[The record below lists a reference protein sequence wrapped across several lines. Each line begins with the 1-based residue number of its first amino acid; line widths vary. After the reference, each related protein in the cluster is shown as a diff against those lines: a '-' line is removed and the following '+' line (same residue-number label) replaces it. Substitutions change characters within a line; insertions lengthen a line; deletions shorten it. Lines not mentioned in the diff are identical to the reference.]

1 MRKHHE
7 DGVYMNKRISSSLIA
22 ITAAAMSVQAAHAQE
37 APAAAAAATEA
48 DSGEGLTEIVVT
60 AQKREQSLQRVGI
73 SVTAVTGE
81 QILQKGISNSIDLI
95 VRTPSVDNYSPYGPG
110 SSANIVIRGI
120 GLNDFGEGN
129 EAPVTVYV
137 DEFYIVNVPAVDFAL
152 FDLER
157 AEILRG
163 PQGTLFGR
171 NSTGGLVNYV
181 TAKPTNEFKGFF
193 KGTVARFG
201 ELKLEGAV
209 NAPISDTISARLSFL
224 SHSSDGYIRNLN
236 PAFADR
242 KGGAA
247 GTDAVRAQIRY
258 DDGNWDVTFKAE
270 YGRQDHVHTYYE
282 QTPSTR
288 DATTGLAS
296 INPGGTDAAGYNEA
310 NFGADAPNVTYTN
323 RPQYLKSE
331 GTTLLLRA
339 EHKMGDTTF
348 TSVTGYQ
355 HFTRQ
360 YSEDCDASPN
370 DTCYASFPF
379 KAESMSQEF
388 RFYGSTGGL
397 RWTAGVYGLYSKSQN
412 NPNAVF
418 NVPVSG
424 PGAVDPA
431 TGLYN
436 GDFLPLNL
444 AANWRLRTLSGA
456 IFGQAEYDI
465 SPALTV
471 IGGLRVTHDDKNF
484 RDADNASLRSCPGYP
499 TPTNCFLAPE
509 GPGIA
514 NPYADTYKKTLWS
527 GKAEIDFK
535 PTNTML
541 FYASISRGTKSG
553 GFSNGFYPGGVQ
565 TSQLKYG
572 AETNIAYEV
581 GEKITLFDRKLRIN
595 SAAFY
600 YDYQDFQTFNWQGVG
615 GLLSNHDA
623 SSYGG
628 EIEIEAAPVRHLTIT
643 AGGSYL
649 HTKIDGVTNSTPSGA
664 LYTADR
670 QMANAPKWT
679 ANAGVTYVVPLKNGQ
694 ALTLSWDG
702 NYRSSRYT
710 NNFNDPSVLLNGYF
724 KHNAN
729 VSYSVNDHLDIQGF
743 VRNISNN
750 LAPTKAYQFSDLG
763 YAQFIYSEPR
773 VYGGSILYRF

>member
-1 MRKHHE
+1 VRGHGKK
-7 DGVYMNKRISSSLIA
+7 GVYMSKRISSSMLAMVIA
-22 ITAAAMSVQAAHAQE
+22 GLSANVAQAQE
-37 APAAAAAATEA
+37 APAAAATAA
-48 DSGEGLTEIVVT
+48 SNGEGLEEIVVT

-73 SVTAVTGE
+73 SVTAITGD
-81 QILQKGISNSIDLI
+81 QILQRGISNSIDLI

-181 TAKPTNEFKGFF
+181 TAKPKNEFGGFF
-193 KGTVARFG
+193 KGTLARFG
-201 ELKLEGAV
+201 ELKLEGAI
-209 NAPISDTISARLSFL
+209 NATISDTLSARISFL
-224 SHSSDGYIRNLN
+224 SHHSDGYIRNLN

-247 GTDAVRAQIRY
+247 GTDAVRAQLRY
-258 DDGNWDVTFKAE
+258 NDGDWDLLLKGE

-296 INPGGTDAAGYNEA
+296 INPTGTDAAGYNEV
-310 NFGADAPNVTYTN
+310 NFAADAPNVTNTN
-323 RPQYLKSE
+323 RPQYLKSK

-339 EHKMGDTTF
+339 ERKMGDVTF
-348 TSVTGYQ
+348 TSVSGYQ
-355 HFTRQ
+355 HFSRQ

-370 DTCYASFPF
+370 DTCYANFPY
-379 KAESMSQEF
+379 KADSASQEF
-388 RFYGSTGGL
+388 RFFGSTDSL
-397 RWTAGVYGLYSKSQN
+397 RWTAGAYDLYSKSHN
-412 NPNAVF
+412 NPFAVF
-418 NVPVSG
+418 NVPISG
-424 PGAVDPA
+424 PTAIDPA

-436 GDFLPLNL
+436 GAFLPLNL
-444 AANWRLRTLSGA
+444 AANWRLKTLSGA
-456 IFGQAEYDI
+456 VFGQVEYDLA
-465 SPALTV
+465 PVVTL
-471 IGGLRVTHDDKNF
+471 IGGLRVTHDDKKF

-499 TPTNCFLAPE
+499 TPTNCFLAPD

-514 NPYADTYKKTLWS
+514 NPYADSYKKTLWS

-535 PTNTML
+535 PSNTTL
-541 FYASISRGTKSG
+541 LYASISRGTKSG
-553 GFSNGFYPGGVQ
+553 GFSNGFYPGGVS
-565 TSQLKYG
+565 TDQLKYG
-572 AETNIAYEV
+572 AETNIAYEI

-595 SAAFY
+595 SAMFY
-600 YDYQDFQTFNWQGVG
+600 YDYKNFQTFNWQGVG
-615 GLLSNHDA
+615 GLLSNQDA
-623 SSYGG
+623 SSYGA
-628 EIEIEAAPVRHLTIT
+628 EVEIEAAPIRGLTLS

-649 HTKIDGVTNSTPSGA
+649 HTEIKDVTNSTPSGGT
-664 LYTADR
+664 YTADR
-670 QMANAPKWT
+670 EMANAPKWT
-679 ANAGVTYVVPLKNGQ
+679 ANASVNYVAELANGRS
-694 ALTLSWDG
+694 LTFSWDG

-710 NNFNDPSVLLNGYF
+710 NNFNDPAVLLGGYF

-729 VSYSVNDHLDIQGF
+729 ITYSLNDNLDLQAF

-773 VYGGSILYRF
+773 VFGGSVLYRF